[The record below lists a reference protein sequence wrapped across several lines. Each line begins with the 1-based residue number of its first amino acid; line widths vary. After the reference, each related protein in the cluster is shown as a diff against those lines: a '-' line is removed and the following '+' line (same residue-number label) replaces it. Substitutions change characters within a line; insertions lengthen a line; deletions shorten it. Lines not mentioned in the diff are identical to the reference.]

1 MYGYGTGDGDV
12 GVREGANL
20 RQKTLMCGGGDAEDD
35 IVREERGRRENGGE
49 KDRKAVR
56 KEGEGKGGKGGRRER
71 GEVR

>member
-35 IVREERGRRENGGE
+35 IVREERGRREDGGE

-56 KEGEGKGGKGGRRER
+56 KEGEEGREGGEEGGRRE
-71 GEVR
+71 

>member
-35 IVREERGRRENGGE
+35 IVREERGRREDGGE

-56 KEGEGKGGKGGRRER
+56 KEGEGREDREEGER
-71 GEVR
+71 GEGS